1 MRNKHYVGI
10 ITGDKIR
17 YVTKVDHQTHS
28 AEWEEGLSALAMP
41 KKVAEDVAFGLRCN
55 LGESAVVIKMPSYE
69 RPYNPIEDD
78 WFGIVR
84 WHEDDIREA
93 LLNRGFE
100 PTEEAIRCIRSKAEH
115 HFFEDSMIET
125 GWDLLYAFIYEETAN
140 LEPRE
145 VI

>member
-1 MRNKHYVGI
+1 MRSKYYVGVI
-10 ITGDKIR
+10 EDNKIR

-28 AEWEEGLSALAMP
+28 AEWKEGLSALAMP
-41 KKVAEDVAFGLRCN
+41 KKVAEDVAFGLRIN
-55 LGESAVVIKMPSYE
+55 SILTVAVIRLPWYE
-69 RPYNPIEDD
+69 EVYNPIEDD

-93 LLNRGFE
+93 LLSRGFE

-140 LEPRE
+140 LEPRKE
-145 VI
+145 D